1 VGPRLRLATVFHLGP
16 SMRRSLADAVALEAA
31 GIDMIGVPEAYGV
44 DAVSLLGYLA
54 GRTERV
60 TLATTILPIYSRTP
74 TLIAMTAAG
83 LDDVSDGR
91 FILGLGASGPQVIEG
106 WHGVGYDAPLGRTR
120 EIVEICRSVWR
131 RERLVH
137 QGRHYQIPLPA
148 GVGTDLGKPLKLIT
162 PPLRSRIPIYLAA
175 LGDKNIAL
183 TAEIADG
190 WLPFMFVPERAD
202 GVWGDALARGRERR
216 AVDLGPLQISAG
228 GPFAITGSADEAL
241 RLRGLGRP
249 RLALY
254 IGGMGS
260 VRSNFYNDLVRRYG
274 FADAAHEVQRR
285 YLGGDKPGAEQAV
298 PFELVEGTS
307 LIGDESYLRDRL
319 QAYVAAGVTTVQVTP
334 VGPEPIADIR
344 RLRELVEDL

>member
-1 VGPRLRLATVFHLGP
+1 MASRLQLGTVFQLGP
-16 SMRRSLADAVALEAA
+16 SLRRSVDGAAALEEA
-31 GIDMIGVPEAYGV
+31 GIDAIGVPEAYGV
-44 DAVSLLGYLA
+44 DAVSLLGFLA

-60 TLATTILPIYSRTP
+60 TLAAAILPIYSRTP

-83 LDDVSDGR
+83 LDEVSDGR
-91 FILGLGASGPQVIEG
+91 FVLGLGASGPQVVEG
-106 WHGVGYDAPLGRTR
+106 WHGVPYDAPLGRTR
-120 EIVEICRSVWR
+120 EIVEVCRSVWR

-137 QGRHYQIPLPA
+137 QGRHYQIPLPE
-148 GVGTDLGKPLKLIT
+148 GLGTGLGKPLKLIA
-162 PPLRSRIPIYLAA
+162 PPLRSRIPIHLAA

-190 WLPFMFVPERAD
+190 WLPFMFVPELAEA
-202 GVWGDALARGRERR
+202 VWGAALARGRERR
-216 AVDLGPLQISAG
+216 AADLEPLRISAG
-228 GPFAITGSADEAL
+228 GPFAITNSANETV
-241 RLRGLGRP
+241 RLRELGRP

-260 VRSNFYNDLVRRYG
+260 AGANFYNDVARRYG
-274 FADAAHEVQRR
+274 FTDAALEVQRR

-298 PFELVEGTS
+298 PAELVEGTS

-319 QAYVAAGVTTVQVTP
+319 QAYVAAGVTTVQITP
-334 VGPEPIADIR
+334 VGADPIADIR

>member
-1 VGPRLRLATVFHLGP
+1 VATRMQLATVFQLGP
-16 SMRRSLADAVALEAA
+16 SMLRSLDQASVLEAA
-31 GIDMIGVPEAYGV
+31 GIDVIGVPEAYGV

-60 TLATTILPIYSRTP
+60 MLAAAILPIYSRTP

-83 LDDVSDGR
+83 HDEVSDGR
-91 FILGLGASGPQVIEG
+91 FILGLGASGPQVVEG
-106 WHGVGYDAPLGRTR
+106 WHGVTYDAPLGRTR
-120 EIVEICRSVWR
+120 EIVEICRAVWR

-137 QGRHYQIPLPA
+137 PGKHYQIPLPE
-148 GVGTDLGKPLKLIT
+148 GLGTGLGKPLKLIA
-162 PPLRSRIPIYLAA
+162 PPLRSRIPIHLAA

-190 WLPFMFVPERAD
+190 WLPFMFVPERAE
-202 GVWGDALARGRERR
+202 GVWGDALARGRDRR
-216 AVDLGPLQISAG
+216 AADLGPLQISAG

-241 RLRGLGRP
+241 RLRELARP

-260 VRSNFYNDLVRRYG
+260 VGTNFYNDVVRRYG
-274 FADAAHEVQRR
+274 FTDAALAVQRR
-285 YLGGDKPGAEQAV
+285 YLGGDKPGAEHAV
-298 PFELVEGTS
+298 PAELVEGTS

-319 QAYVAAGVTTVQVTP
+319 QAYAAAGVTTVQISP
-334 VGPEPIADIR
+334 VGTDAIADIR
-344 RLRELVEDL
+344 RLRQLVEDL